1 MRSPKVSIN
10 QSMDE
15 RIAEFKNDPQK
26 MDVTTK
32 FVNDVI
38 EKAKEEAMKR
48 MKDGGRVSSIFFKIK
63 FYWLGL

>member
-48 MKDGGRVSSIFFKIK
+48 MKDGGRVSSIFF
-63 FYWLGL
+63 